1 MESQQLA
8 EILAAIKLINERLTV
23 IETNV
28 NMVKT
33 DNGNI
38 KDAIGILSTQVSNTL
53 EACKALTEKK
63 PTREPVKKTAEPQV
77 SGPVQTDNTTE
88 QSQPQPQPTAT
99 RAKAPAKVKI
109 LLSEIRHLWNTNDN
123 FKADIRKVIPDIDSK
138 IANRTGIE
146 SSVASAWVPT
156 KIIDNLITDRHLLK
170 DIIDRHK
177 NTSQADVMK
186 PETNPTA

>member
-8 EILAAIKLINERLTV
+8 EILAAIKLINERLTT

-38 KDAIGILSTQVSNTL
+38 KDAIGLLSTQVSNTL

-77 SGPVQTDNTTE
+77 SGPVQTDNTTP
-88 QSQPQPQPTAT
+88 QSQPQPTTT

-109 LLSEIRHLWNTNDN
+109 LLSEIRQLWNSNDS
-123 FKADIRKVIPDIDSK
+123 FKADIRNVIPDIDDR
-138 IANRTGIE
+138 INNRTGIE